1 MCIVLNHC
9 VHCVHISMQGKK
21 ISRHGWIDDSAS
33 SIIELK
39 KKAMSY
45 AGAVFTPAY
54 TNTKST
60 FLPVTQIFACQVVD
74 VKSAIRN
81 RGNTYTALL
90 LVVCDRLTGEL
101 CNQC

>member
-9 VHCVHISMQGKK
+9 VHCVHISMQGKQ

-60 FLPVTQIFACQVVD
+60 LSSSGRKVSYS
-74 VKSAIRN
+74 KSGKHVHYAAAGGLRP
-81 RGNTYTALL
+81 TY
-90 LVVCDRLTGEL
+90 R
-101 CNQC
+101 